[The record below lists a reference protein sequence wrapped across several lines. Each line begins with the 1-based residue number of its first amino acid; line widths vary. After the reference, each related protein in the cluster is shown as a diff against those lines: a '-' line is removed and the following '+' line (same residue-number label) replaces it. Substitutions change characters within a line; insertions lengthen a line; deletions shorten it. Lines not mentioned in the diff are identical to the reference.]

1 MVPFKEMPDVLKV
14 VKDVVKLK
22 DRSWVRMK
30 RTIYKDDLAQVE
42 QVDMAQNQVLLKL
55 IPRIDYNLKR
65 GSLREPEDEIKKLN
79 FERKIRPPPQLF
91 DAERVK
97 SVGGVPVKE
106 KDMWIFENNRYNSKG
121 FLIKFFPLS
130 SVLTEGIKPT
140 LAELQRFEESPEG
153 VDSESIH
160 SISIY
165 L

>member
-65 GSLREPEDEIKKLN
+65 GSLREPEVTFN
-79 FERKIRPPPQLF
+79 
-91 DAERVK
+91 
-97 SVGGVPVKE
+97 
-106 KDMWIFENNRYNSKG
+106 
-121 FLIKFFPLS
+121 
-130 SVLTEGIKPT
+130 
-140 LAELQRFEESPEG
+140 
-153 VDSESIH
+153 
-160 SISIY
+160 
-165 L
+165 